1 MSGDTLEQPVT
12 SLVYVVAIR
21 VRKAVGACRSVQIYL
36 ILGNVLW
43 CSKAAIMFC
52 CCSKIMIIDIKTTC

>member
-21 VRKAVGACRSVQIYL
+21 VRKAVGACRSVQIHL
-36 ILGNVLW
+36 ILANVLW
-43 CSKAAIMFC
+43 CSIAAIMFC
-52 CCSKIMIIDIKTTC
+52 CSKIIKLEIKSTC